1 MYIAIY
7 VFIELL
13 YKLLSHCPV
22 STYIIEIQIISRVT
36 IIWTIGGQICGQ
48 PRFYLRKRFLKQIIV
63 VFGQK
68 WKIAHFTRF
77 VQFFICKSGT
87 IEKWDNTIPN
97 FTMVRNKGYS
107 GCKSIFPVPFSHHY
121 SHTWEAIY
129 EQPNRFTDILSHQ
142 SGMPRQV

>member
-36 IIWTIGGQICGQ
+36 IIRTIGGRICGQ
-48 PRFYLRKRFLKQIIV
+48 PRFYLRKRFFEASHCRFRAEMENCTFCAFCA
-63 VFGQK
+63 VFHLQ
-68 WKIAHFTRF
+68 
-77 VQFFICKSGT
+77 SGT
-87 IEKWDNTIPN
+87 IEKWDNTMPN

-107 GCKSIFPVPFSHHY
+107 GCKSVFPVPFSQHY
-121 SHTWEAIY
+121 SHTWKAIY
-129 EQPNRFTDILSHQ
+129 EQPNRFTDLLSNQ
-142 SGMPRQV
+142 SGMPSQV